1 MEEVRKRPEFE
12 EVKVRTYVE
21 RPVAKINLEQNTNT
35 PQPRGQKCWPEVS
48 MWLMEKR
55 LALGYRQVAE
65 HVGDVLIIP
74 YRNTKLEVYP
84 GNIVNKFK
92 VDYRK
97 KIE

>member
-1 MEEVRKRPEFE
+1 
-12 EVKVRTYVE
+12 
-21 RPVAKINLEQNTNT
+21 
-35 PQPRGQKCWPEVS
+35 